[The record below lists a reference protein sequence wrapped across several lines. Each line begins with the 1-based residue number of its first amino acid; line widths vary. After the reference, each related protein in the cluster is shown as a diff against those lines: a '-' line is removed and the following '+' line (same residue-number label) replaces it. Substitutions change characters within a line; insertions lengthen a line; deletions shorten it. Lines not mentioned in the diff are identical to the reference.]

1 MIVGHG
7 IDLCDINRMEKII
20 TSPSAQTFL
29 NNVFSEYEQLEGLG
43 CGGHP
48 SFYAKRFAAKEA
60 FAKALGTGI
69 TTDVKPCDIII
80 KNGKNGNPVI
90 VARNGS
96 LEALQK
102 LIDFNKICHI
112 HLSLS
117 KQTDMAIA
125 SVVIESV

>member
-7 IDLCDINRMEKII
+7 IDLCDINRIEKIV

-29 NNVFSEYEQLEGLG
+29 NNVFSEYEQLEALG
-43 CGGHP
+43 CGNHP

-69 TTDVKPCDIII
+69 TTDVKPSDIII
-80 KNGKNGNPVI
+80 KNGKNGNPTI

-102 LIDFNKICHI
+102 LIPFNKICNI

-125 SVVIESV
+125 SVIIESV